1 MIYNIF
7 LYNIFWWFHSFSFYL
22 FVDDTL
28 CMLDASN
35 FELVESG
42 PDSRGAAPSPAT
54 WQQPL
59 KTVFGKKVS
68 QWRNWPISVSKR
80 TTLLGK
86 IWQGCGMSMYVRILG
101 CYSCAI
107 FLILWLHLPSTGAS
121 KVGTFLIP
129 WCQEGAPFITDFLW
143 KAQLLRM
150 VNRIGSMLDSF
161 ESLGWQWKI
170 IRFPARFLKG
180 SMSSWPMSLFLFS
193 WAWWED
199 SNGTGRGG
207 GTILSLYLY

>member
-1 MIYNIF
+1 MPPT
-7 LYNIFWWFHSFSFYL
+7 FS
-22 FVDDTL
+22 
-28 CMLDASN
+28 
-35 FELVESG
+35 ELVESG

-54 WQQPL
+54 WQQPSTL
-59 KTVFGKKVS
+59 NWGSEICVEFRKTVFGKKVS
-68 QWRNWPISVSKR
+68 QWRNWPISV
-80 TTLLGK
+80 LGK
-86 IWQGCGMSMYVRILG
+86 IWQRCGMSMYVRILG

-150 VNRIGSMLDSF
+150 VNRIGSTLDSF
-161 ESLGWQWKI
+161 ESLGWQWKL
-170 IRFPARFLKG
+170 IRFP
-180 SMSSWPMSLFLFS
+180 
-193 WAWWED
+193 AWWED

-207 GTILSLYLY
+207 YWSLYLHKRDGVAHKWLVQTIYFHICPHGTQTAKARALRHWG